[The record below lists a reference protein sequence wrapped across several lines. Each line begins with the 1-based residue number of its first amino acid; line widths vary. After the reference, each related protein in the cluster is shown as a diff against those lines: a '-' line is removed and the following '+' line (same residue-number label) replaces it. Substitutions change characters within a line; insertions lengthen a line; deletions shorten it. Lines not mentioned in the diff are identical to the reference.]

1 MKLESLN
8 RNRKRANPVNFL
20 IVGPGAMGCLFAAS
34 LKRVG
39 CDVTLWDHKK
49 ERAEQ
54 INLQGLVVE
63 SIRGA
68 YTEKVPTVTGNLSV
82 TPDVVLM
89 CVKSYSTRDAGFAI
103 KPWLA
108 PQTVVVTLQ
117 NGVGNVEI
125 LGEIFGREAVVG
137 GTTSEGATLLEPGKV
152 RHAGQGETI
161 IGSGGKLQNMVE
173 KIVAL
178 FGQAGFLA
186 KSVDHVDD
194 FIWGKLIVNVGI
206 NALSAITKLKNG
218 RLPELGSTRQV
229 MVEAVKEATAVAS
242 AKKIQLPYPNPFDRV
257 LEVCRATA
265 GNVSSMLQ
273 DVLNKK
279 RTEVDFI
286 NGAIVR
292 EGGLF
297 DISTPVN
304 LTLTS
309 LVLAIQETYKER
321 I

>member
-1 MKLESLN
+1 M
-8 RNRKRANPVNFL
+8 NFL

-34 LKRVG
+34 LKRAG

-54 INLQGLVVE
+54 INRQGIVVE
-63 SIRGA
+63 GIRGA
-68 YTEKVPTVTGNLSV
+68 YTEKVPTVTGNLSLP
-82 TPDVVLM
+82 PDVVLM

-103 KPWLA
+103 KPWLE

-125 LGEIFGREAVVG
+125 LEEIFGREAVVG
-137 GTTSEGATLLEPGKV
+137 GTTAEGATLLGPGKI

-161 IGSGGKLQNMVE
+161 VGPGGKPENIVD
-173 KIVAL
+173 KIASL
-178 FGQAGFLA
+178 FGQAGFRA
-186 KSVDHVDD
+186 RSVDHVDD
-194 FIWGKLIVNVGI
+194 FIWGKLIINVGI
-206 NALSAITKLKNG
+206 NALSAITKIKNG
-218 RLPELGSTRQV
+218 RLPELYSTRQI
-229 MVEAVKEATAVAS
+229 MEEAVKEAMAVAN

-257 LEVCRATA
+257 VEVCRATA

-273 DVLNKK
+273 DVLNEKA
-279 RTEVDFI
+279 TEVDFI

-292 EGGLF
+292 EGDLF
-297 DISTPVN
+297 GIPTPVN

-309 LVLAIQETYKER
+309 LVLAIQEIYLGENIAKY
-321 I
+321 